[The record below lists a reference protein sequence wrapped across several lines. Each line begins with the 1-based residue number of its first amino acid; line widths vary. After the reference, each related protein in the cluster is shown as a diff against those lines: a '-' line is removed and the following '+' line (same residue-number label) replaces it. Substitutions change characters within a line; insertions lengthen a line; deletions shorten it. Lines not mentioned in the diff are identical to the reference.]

1 MLLRLRF
8 TAGAAGFFLQPVGR
22 QPGPIARPEV
32 LAHDALE
39 AALAGVSEDKLPVIV
54 LQVLIQP

>member
-1 MLLRLRF
+1 
-8 TAGAAGFFLQPVGR
+8 
-22 QPGPIARPEV
+22 V

-54 LQVLIQP
+54 LQVLIAPQPRACVGQNGTSTRLAHIKGLPIKVS